1 MKDHSITIPVD
12 AEIAQIY
19 NSLSE
24 KDRQRYDLIVYLR
37 LKEVVKESRSLDEI
51 IDDLSTKAQKR
62 GLTPEIL
69 NSILSEA

>member
-24 KDRQRYDLIVYLR
+24 KDRQRYGLIVYLR

>member
-12 AEIAQIY
+12 AEMAQIY
-19 NSLSE
+19 NSLSK
-24 KDRQRYDLIVYLR
+24 KDKQRYGLIVYLR

-51 IDDLSTKAQKR
+51 IEDLSFKAQKR

-69 NSILSEA
+69 HSILSET